1 MCGTWSIT
9 FQRQETSS
17 SYSKDA
23 PVLVKVLLNEHE
35 ATLPVETD
43 KFPYYEW
50 NKVREFYLDIL
61 ENSPIKER
69 FQDR

>member
-1 MCGTWSIT
+1 MFYG
-9 FQRQETSS
+9 
-17 SYSKDA
+17 KKGA

-50 NKVREFYLDIL
+50 NKVREFYLNIL
-61 ENSPIKER
+61 DNSPIKER
-69 FQDR
+69 FE